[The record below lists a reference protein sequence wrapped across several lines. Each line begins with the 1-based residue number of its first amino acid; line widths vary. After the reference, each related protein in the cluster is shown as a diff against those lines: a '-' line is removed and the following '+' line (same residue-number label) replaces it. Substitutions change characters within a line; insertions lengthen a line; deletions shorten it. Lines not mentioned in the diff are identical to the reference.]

1 MIQRALADAEN
12 KGSLLHGI
20 VLFLRSIPCAIRN
33 VKIKKGV
40 SARKLLIRI
49 SIGYMKQRQKVLQIF
64 LVEI

>member
-1 MIQRALADAEN
+1 
-12 KGSLLHGI
+12 
-20 VLFLRSIPCAIRN
+20 